1 MTLTSLCCR
10 AFPNLLGRRA
20 LGSLLCRLLHK
31 LLSLGLVVTL
41 GTACGT
47 SLYLIWRRFLGHCF
61 TFSSLLHNFLLR
73 SLSLLF
79 HHLNLLLGL
88 LGLLS
93 SNLGNLVGTGTLP
106 FFSSQDKCLRLQSS
120 SEGSAQV
127 SPTFLAINVRIL
139 GQQVLGNGRPGGALL
154 VPNLNDGILDHLQ
167 VGRVGCSSFP
177 RIGSISSTHLCR
189 FLLRSVIK
197 LGKL

>member
-1 MTLTSLCCR
+1 MVTTWDYSFLNWFLSNRTLSCSFLGCSLFGGWTFGHLLDWLGRTLASLCSR

-20 LGSLLCRLLHK
+20 LGSLLCRLLHN
-31 LLSLGLVVTL
+31 LLSLGLVIAL

-47 SLYLIWRRFLGHCF
+47 CLYLLWRRFLGHCF
-61 TFSSLLHNFLLR
+61 TFSSLLHNFLLW

-93 SNLGNLVGTGTLP
+93 SNLGNLVGTGALP

-120 SEGSAQV
+120 PAFFFTTSSA
-127 SPTFLAINVRIL
+127 F
-139 GQQVLGNGRPGGALL
+139 
-154 VPNLNDGILDHLQ
+154 
-167 VGRVGCSSFP
+167 
-177 RIGSISSTHLCR
+177 SST
-189 FLLRSVIK
+189 S
-197 LGKL
+197 